1 MTKAVLLTALCLLL
15 AGCGGGVDDGD
26 DGGGGSAMIAN
37 AKLAGKVG
45 GMSWTLAAAQTDA
58 FFSDAT
64 DFWVDLYS
72 EAPSGCS
79 SSTAPGSHV
88 ILTVPNKVGSHA
100 LSLMLNG
107 TFVID
112 NANQDNLVATKGT
125 IRVDEITDTLL
136 RAGVTMT
143 YDDANSISGEF
154 EAKICPP

>member
-1 MTKAVLLTALCLLL
+1 MTKAALLTALCLLL
-15 AGCGGGVDDGD
+15 AGCGGGGD
-26 DGGGGSAMIAN
+26 DGGGSATIAN

-45 GMSWTLAAAQTDA
+45 GMGWTLAAAQTDA

-64 DFWVDLYS
+64 NFWVDLYS

-79 SSTAPGSHV
+79 RSAPGSHV
-88 ILTVPNKVGSHA
+88 ILKVPNKVGSHA
-100 LSLMLNG
+100 LSLVLNG

-125 IRVDEITDTLL
+125 IRVDEITDTSL
-136 RAGVTMT
+136 RAGLTMT
-143 YDDANSISGEF
+143 FDDANSISGEL